1 MGTLVATEAG
11 SASVA
16 DAMGICGSAVYRNP
30 SQSALP
36 PPLELCTQ
44 RRPLLPV
51 PEEELTRWSLDWQ
64 RAGRVTQGRVILSQQ
79 LVDRVIRAETRV
91 G

>member
-1 MGTLVATEAG
+1 MPLLLPLLGCVGLLVHQEL
-11 SASVA
+11 
-16 DAMGICGSAVYRNP
+16 YQP
-30 SQSALP
+30 KLK

-51 PEEELTRWSLDWQ
+51 PAEELTRSIRWSVDWQ
-64 RAGRVTQGRVILSQQ
+64 RAGRVILSQQ
-79 LVDRVIRAETRV
+79 LMDRVIRAETRV

>member
-16 DAMGICGSAVYRNP
+16 DAMGICGSAVP
-30 SQSALP
+30 AESIPICATASARIMYSATPATSSAGGRIDTLD
-36 PPLELCTQ
+36 PLVL
-44 RRPLLPV
+44 
-51 PEEELTRWSLDWQ
+51 
-64 RAGRVTQGRVILSQQ
+64 GRVTQGRVILSQQ

>member
-1 MGTLVATEAG
+1 MWVLWSGRIYPNL
-11 SASVA
+11 
-16 DAMGICGSAVYRNP
+16 R
-30 SQSALP
+30 L
-36 PPLELCTQ
+36 
-44 RRPLLPV
+44 RPLLPV
-51 PEEELTRWSLDWQ
+51 PAEELTRSIRWSVDWQ